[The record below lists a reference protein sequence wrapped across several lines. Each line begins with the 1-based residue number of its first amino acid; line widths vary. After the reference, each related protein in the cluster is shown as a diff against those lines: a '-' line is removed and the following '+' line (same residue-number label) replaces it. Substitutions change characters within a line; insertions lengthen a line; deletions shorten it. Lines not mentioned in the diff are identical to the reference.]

1 MCDKFERSQH
11 QSNTQPTDNNPP
23 WIKPASQRPTEP
35 TDPVD
40 LWGSN
45 VQCNCLVAVKNG
57 PAINMRFQLNLRPAT
72 HDAHFWT
79 LPVVFACH
87 IIKFNNCIRRNN
99 KRISVAM
106 VWQTDD
112 GVKLNSVSI
121 VTFCTVSV
129 FVYFCICCVCYA
141 LAMIRE
147 QMLALNNLF

>member
-11 QSNTQPTDNNPP
+11 QSNTQPTMDQ
-23 WIKPASQRPTEP
+23 ASQPGNDRPTEP

-79 LPVVFACH
+79 LTLLFSRAILLNLIIAFAG
-87 IIKFNNCIRRNN
+87 IISAFQWPWCGRLM
-99 KRISVAM
+99 M
-106 VWQTDD
+106 V
-112 GVKLNSVSI
+112 LS
-121 VTFCTVSV
+121 
-129 FVYFCICCVCYA
+129 
-141 LAMIRE
+141 
-147 QMLALNNLF
+147 